1 MKKFEIV
8 ISDEQRE
15 MLVAALGAYAYPAC
29 FEPSDREELDLLVVM
44 LHAAESNDVRNDF
57 TE

>member
-1 MKKFEIV
+1 MKKFEII

-15 MLVAALGAYAYPAC
+15 MLIAALGEYAYPAC

-44 LHAAESNDVRNDF
+44 LHAAESDNVSNDF